1 MEHCPSDPAAVE
13 RAGLVAAVEQSADAV
28 VVCDTHGK
36 IRYVNPA
43 FTAMT
48 GYSSEEAAGRNPRIL
63 KSGRQAPETYKD
75 LWDTVASGRVWQGE
89 LINRRQDGTLYTE
102 EM

>member
-1 MEHCPSDPAAVE
+1 MLGEGNSEIASVPAGRHADIE

-48 GYSSEEAAGRNPRIL
+48 GYSSEEAAGRNPR
-63 KSGRQAPETYKD
+63 
-75 LWDTVASGRVWQGE
+75 
-89 LINRRQDGTLYTE
+89 
-102 EM
+102 